1 MPLPGTGG
9 AGSSG
14 ESPVS
19 SLERNIK
26 PSDILRQKSS
36 ENIESKYAANRK
48 TTPELSKLAQTPEL
62 MEELG
67 RKMVGKTDSLE
78 HAKRNDGGGSCG
90 AGTAANGGSLGRTSS
105 TPGRTLTPA
114 GGSGSGRTVGA
125 SPTGSLTKTAKL
137 AAADSSSTSSLEKK
151 SRVSLQASD
160 AEASVTAAQRSAGSK
175 ESLASQGISEVVSTL
190 RETAMEELY

>member
-1 MPLPGTGG
+1 MPLPSAGG
-9 AGSSG
+9 GSSG

-36 ENIESKYAANRK
+36 ENLESKYAANRK

-62 MEELG
+62 IEELG
-67 RKMVGKTDSLE
+67 RKMVGKTDSLD
-78 HAKRNDGGGSCG
+78 HSKRNDGGGG
-90 AGTAANGGSLGRTSS
+90 GVATAANGGSLGRTAS
-105 TPGRTLTPA
+105 TPGRALTPA
-114 GGSGSGRTVGA
+114 SGGGRTVGA

-160 AEASVTAAQRSAGSK
+160 AEAPVSAQRNVGSK
-175 ESLASQGISEVVSTL
+175 ESLASQGISEVVSGINGKL
-190 RETAMEELY
+190 EKCGMA

>member
-78 HAKRNDGGGSCG
+78 HAKRNDGGGGG

-114 GGSGSGRTVGA
+114 GGGGGGGRTVGA

-190 RETAMEELY
+190 RETAMEELH

>member
-1 MPLPGTGG
+1 MGSSMPLPSS
-9 AGSSG
+9 SSG
-14 ESPVS
+14 ESPAS

-36 ENIESKYAANRK
+36 ENLESKYAANRK
-48 TTPELSKLAQTPEL
+48 TTPELSKLANTPEL

-78 HAKRNDGGGSCG
+78 HAKRSDGGGGGGQSS
-90 AGTAANGGSLGRTSS
+90 NGGSLGRTSS
-105 TPGRTLTPA
+105 TPARALTPA
-114 GGSGSGRTVGA
+114 GRGTVGA
-125 SPTGSLTKTAKL
+125 SPTGSLNKTAKL

-160 AEASVTAAQRSAGSK
+160 AELPANAQRSVGSK
-175 ESLASQGISEVVSTL
+175 ESLASQGISEVVSI
-190 RETAMEELY
+190 AAQAQKS

>member
-78 HAKRNDGGGSCG
+78 HAKRNDGGGG

-114 GGSGSGRTVGA
+114 GGGGGGRTVGA

-190 RETAMEELY
+190 RETTMGEHY

>member
-1 MPLPGTGG
+1 M
-9 AGSSG
+9 
-14 ESPVS
+14 S

-78 HAKRNDGGGSCG
+78 HAKRNDGGGGG

-114 GGSGSGRTVGA
+114 GGGGGVRTVGA

-190 RETAMEELY
+190 RITAMEELY